1 MKIKLLPLLLL
12 AALSASAQ
20 EHFTGISTSR
30 RTGLLNANINP
41 AELVNLTSRYEVSV
55 FSISANTANN
65 KVTFGDIVNGNNI
78 EDKIF
83 SGSEAVNFRADVEIL
98 GPGFAMKIEKWA
110 FAITSAAKVKA
121 DLIDIDT
128 NLGNSL
134 TNSAFNSF
142 INGEAVIN
150 TNYNQ
155 KATATSWGE
164 IGISAAREIYN
175 DDEHNFSGGL
185 TFKLLF
191 PGSYANLS
199 ANRFQGTVINN
210 SGDVALTDASAMVNI
225 AYSGSLADG
234 FDNTSN
240 YTQFFAGGLNGSA
253 VDIGFNY
260 QLKNLNSDNYRVN
273 AGVALRN
280 LGSMTFKDN
289 NNVSRN
295 YSLEVGENELL
306 DLNQFEGSESLPE
319 IERTLLNNP
328 QYFTADSGT
337 RDFKVKMPALFSAY
351 ADVMLYTNWYV
362 TAYTQQKLNDDSENA
377 QIAIQNIVTVTPRY
391 SMEMFEG
398 YIPLSINEISGFTAG
413 AGIRLGG
420 FYIGSGSVLSAM
432 LGNTGQAD
440 AYVGFRFGI

>member
-1 MKIKLLPLLLL
+1 MKKKLLPLLLL

-41 AELVNLTSRYEVSV
+41 AELVNLTSGYEVSV
-55 FSISANTANN
+55 FNISANTANN

-98 GPGFAMKIEKWA
+98 GPGFAMKIENWA

-121 DLIDIDT
+121 DLVDIDT

-134 TNSAFNSF
+134 INSTFNSL
-142 INGEAVIN
+142 INGEALIN

-164 IGISAAREIYN
+164 IGFSAAREIYN
-175 DDEHNFSGGL
+175 DDKHKFSGGL

-199 ANRFQGTVINN
+199 ADRFQGAVINN
-210 SGDVALTDASAMVNI
+210 SGDVTLTDASAMVNL
-225 AYSGSLADG
+225 AYSGSLANG
-234 FDNTSN
+234 FDKTSN
-240 YTQFFAGGLNGSA
+240 YTRFFAGGLNGSA
-253 VDIGFNY
+253 VDIGLNY
-260 QLKNLNSDNYRVN
+260 QLKTSNSDNYRIN

-280 LGSMTFKDN
+280 LGSMKFKDN

-295 YSLEVGENELL
+295 YSLQVGENESL

-319 IERTLLNNP
+319 IERILLNNP
-328 QYFTADSGT
+328 QFFTADSST
-337 RDFKVKMPALFSAY
+337 RNFKVKMPALFSAY

-391 SMEMFEG
+391 SMEIFEG

-413 AGIRLGG
+413 VGIRLGG
-420 FYIGSGSVLSAM
+420 FHIGSGSVLSAM
-432 LGNTGQAD
+432 LGNTDQAD